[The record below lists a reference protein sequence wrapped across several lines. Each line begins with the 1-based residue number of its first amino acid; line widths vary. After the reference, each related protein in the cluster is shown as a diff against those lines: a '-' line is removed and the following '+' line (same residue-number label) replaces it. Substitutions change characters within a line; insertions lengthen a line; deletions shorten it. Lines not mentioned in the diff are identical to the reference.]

1 MYSGTNIILTTNN
14 ETMIE
19 LLSSELVQLRN
30 IDSILIRN
38 YSNTLETIESEKP
51 QAVIINC
58 QNSMEEALCLDLIK
72 RIKEISSIPIIL
84 IVENYNARFI
94 RIANKAGISDVVS
107 IMYGNSEILM
117 RTIWSLQKNE
127 LRQQHKKYE
136 KLLMQLSAIDE
147 KTGFYTPKVCTKIF
161 NNELEYIKSR
171 GIDGVFLAIEPNK
184 NSRLRPSTDNIIET
198 IKNNI
203 RSSDIVCQTKSA
215 NTFYLLLENTNLEG
229 ALVVWTR
236 INKSIGAEET
246 LCASIVTVSTNSQF
260 EGVEPLLK
268 EGLEKAQTAPDLLY
282 LIDIEHKQDENWLE
296 NTSLNPTNNGKDFK
310 LFRQIFNKKLE
321 NVIKPTIDELLKEY
335 EEILVNTD
343 TPIVETENSYTVKFV
358 NKRQESE
365 FIVLQEGKTISIS
378 SVHNG
383 LDSPENKVYTLNLND
398 ITKRE
403 IENDFEEFILEFKS
417 CL

>member
-72 RIKEISSIPIIL
+72 RIKQISSIPIIL

-94 RIANKAGISDVVS
+94 RIANKAGISDVLS

-117 RTIWSLQKNE
+117 RTIWSLQKSE
-127 LRQQHKKYE
+127 LKQQHKKYE
-136 KLLMQLSAIDE
+136 KLLMQLNAIDK
-147 KTGFYTPKVCTKIF
+147 KTGFYTHKISSKIF
-161 NNELEYIKSR
+161 NNELEYIKSI
-171 GIDGVFLAIEPNK
+171 GIDGVFVAIEPNK
-184 NSRLRPSTDNIIET
+184 NSRLHPSTDNIIET
-198 IKNNI
+198 IKSKV
-203 RSSDIVCQTKSA
+203 RSSDIVCQAKSQD
-215 NTFYLLLENTNLEG
+215 TFYLLLENTNLEG
-229 ALVVWTR
+229 AMVVWTR
-236 INKSIGAEET
+236 INKNIGADEA
-246 LCASIVTVSTNSQF
+246 LCSSIITVSSDNKY
-260 EGVEPLLK
+260 EDIEPLLK
-268 EGLEKAQTAPDLLY
+268 EGLEKAQKAPDLLY
-282 LIDIEHKQDENWLE
+282 LIDVEHNKSDNWLE
-296 NTSLNPTNNGKDFK
+296 DTSIHSAGNGKDFK

-321 NVIKPTIDELLKEY
+321 NIIKPTIDELLKEY
-335 EEILVNTD
+335 DEILVNTD
-343 TPIVETENSYTVKFV
+343 TPIIETDNSYSVKFV

-365 FIVLQEGKTISIS
+365 FTVLQEGKTITINSM
-378 SVHNG
+378 HNG
-383 LDSPENKVYTLNLND
+383 LDSPENKVYALNLND